1 MARSVIEGGSSKA
14 AAARAFHATPKT
26 VAKWVARFRAEGVAG
41 LQDRSSRPRS
51 SPSQTGPA
59 ACERVEALR
68 RQRYTGEQIA
78 AEVGVSAAT
87 VSRILKRLGLNRL
100 AALEPAEPIR
110 RYERAAPGEI
120 VHIDIK
126 KLGKF
131 NRIGHRITG
140 GRIGQ
145 SKSRRRL
152 GICAP
157 GDRRPRAARLFGDLA
172 GREANLLPALSL
184 QRPAL
189 LSRLRRQGRA
199 HHDRQRLKFPLPS
212 LRQGPAPAQDQAFA
226 NQTLHAQNQRQGR
239 ALRPDQPARMGLRQ
253 GVQHLSTPRRRTAHL
268 ASPLPLASPPWR
280 HRSQTSNQQNRPN
293 QGQRVEAPQLGQRNL
308 RRSPSFLDADRL
320 QQVDDGRLALR
331 ASGVKRG
338 KFVRLWLLPKAV
350 QLRQAAQTL
359 RGLTPYGFI
368 CKAGIQTHTDLKS
381 PLQQNAGTKQPNPPF

>member
-68 RQRYTGEQIA
+68 RRRYTGEQIA

-145 SKSRRRL
+145 SKSRRVGWEYVHLAIDDHSRL
-152 GICAP
+152 AYSEILPDEKRTSCLRFLFNALRFFRGFGVRVERIMTDNGSSFRSHRYAKAL
-157 GDRRPRAARLFGDLA
+157 RRLRIKHLRTKPYTPRTNGKAERFVQTSLREWAYARAYSTSQHRAAELPIWLHRYNWHRPHGGIGAKPPISRIALTKDNVLRL
-172 GREANLLPALSL
+172 
-184 QRPAL
+184 
-189 LSRLRRQGRA
+189 
-199 HHDRQRLKFPLPS
+199 
-212 LRQGPAPAQDQAFA
+212 
-226 NQTLHAQNQRQGR
+226 
-239 ALRPDQPARMGLRQ
+239 
-253 GVQHLSTPRRRTAHL
+253 
-268 ASPLPLASPPWR
+268 
-280 HRSQTSNQQNRPN
+280 
-293 QGQRVEAPQLGQRNL
+293 
-308 RRSPSFLDADRL
+308 
-320 QQVDDGRLALR
+320 
-331 ASGVKRG
+331 
-338 KFVRLWLLPKAV
+338 
-350 QLRQAAQTL
+350 
-359 RGLTPYGFI
+359 
-368 CKAGIQTHTDLKS
+368 HT
-381 PLQQNAGTKQPNPPF
+381 

>member
-1 MARSVIEGGSSKA
+1 MDVHKNASVTPRGREAMARSVIEGGSSKA

-68 RQRYTGEQIA
+68 RQRHTGEQIA

-131 NRIGHRITG
+131 NRIGHRDH
-140 GRIGQ
+140 
-145 SKSRRRL
+145 RRPHRPEQVPPDRL
-152 GICAP
+152 GICAS
-157 GDRRPRAARLFGDLA
+157 GDRRPLAARLFGDLA
-172 GREANLLPALSL
+172 GREAKLLPALSL

-199 HHDRQRLKFPLPS
+199 HHDRQRLKLPLPS
-212 LRQGPAPAQDQAFA
+212 LRQGPAPAQDQASA
-226 NQTLHAQNQRQGR
+226 NQTLHAQNQRKGR

-253 GVQHLSTPRRRTAHL
+253 GVRAPLNTAPPNCPSGFTATTGIAPMA
-268 ASPLPLASPPWR
+268 ASEPNLQSAGSP
-280 HRSQTSNQQNRPN
+280 
-293 QGQRVEAPQLGQRNL
+293 
-308 RRSPSFLDADRL
+308 
-320 QQVDDGRLALR
+320 
-331 ASGVKRG
+331 
-338 KFVRLWLLPKAV
+338 
-350 QLRQAAQTL
+350 
-359 RGLTPYGFI
+359 
-368 CKAGIQTHTDLKS
+368 
-381 PLQQNAGTKQPNPPF
+381 